1 MWIVAKFNWLT
12 SIFLKKLEY
21 TWDMTGRDMTGEQ
34 NEFINNHFFKN
45 YDNHGWD
52 NIARKLI
59 KDGKCI
65 VAGNSKLWHGGIGN
79 FIKCAPAENAIG
91 CSLLTFDKES
101 FLQSAW
107 FKEQVGYYLKELT
120 HQIDSLQDERYAIT
134 NLL

>member
-1 MWIVAKFNWLT
+1 
-12 SIFLKKLEY
+12 
-21 TWDMTGRDMTGEQ
+21 MTGRNMIGEQ
-34 NEFINNHFFKN
+34 IEFINNYFFKN
-45 YDNHGWD
+45 YDNYDCGCGWD

-59 KDGKCI
+59 KDGECI
-65 VAGNSKLWHGGIGN
+65 VAGDDELWRGGIGN
-79 FIKCAPAENAIG
+79 YIKYTPAENAIG